1 MKTRR
6 IFAVIAAGVMLF
18 SLSGC
23 SLARADA
30 AETEETDRL
39 IGALVT
45 TEYLDLF
52 DMESYLR
59 DNADQLVDGEEI
71 TLEGDSS
78 YEGRLYATLTTRTYT
93 DEATGESWE
102 EEEYVFDTVT
112 GWAFLSPALTD
123 DEGERIGYALG
134 GDDVFS
140 DSHADISSTDDG
152 DSLSMEV
159 TLYVVA
165 DGEERSY
172 YVNPVYQSNTG
183 EVYAVSG
190 DGFMTG
196 ASGATEGEIWS
207 VTLDE
212 TTTTTT
218 DGQSQTDQVSV
229 TIHLAGLYSPQEIV
243 LLQMDADSNI
253 LMRTAYTPGTLPET
267 LELDSSCAYLLV
279 ETHKTDDAGQTLV
292 SRELVTPEEDTLSA
306 FYEEDGVCV
315 RQWTELC
322 WPE

>member
-1 MKTRR
+1 MKNRR
-6 IFAVIAAGVMLF
+6 IFSVIAAGVMLF

-30 AETEETDRL
+30 AETEEADRL

-59 DNADQLVDGEEI
+59 DNADQLVDGGEV

-93 DEATGESWE
+93 DEETGESWE
-102 EEEYVFDTVT
+102 DEAYVFDTVT

-123 DEGERIGYALG
+123 NDGERIGYAFS

-140 DSHADISSTDDG
+140 DSHTDISSTDDG
-152 DSLSMEV
+152 DSLSMEA
-159 TLYVVA
+159 TLYMVA
-165 DGEERSY
+165 GGEERTH
-172 YVNPVYQSNTG
+172 YVNPVYQSSTG

-190 DGFMTG
+190 DGFTTG

-212 TTTTTT
+212 TSTITL
-218 DGQSQTDQVSV
+218 DGQSQTEQVSV
-229 TIHLAGLYSPQEIV
+229 TIHLAWLYPPQEIV
-243 LLQMDADSNI
+243 LLQMDADSNV
-253 LMRTAYTPGTLPET
+253 LLRTAYTPGTLPET
-267 LELDSSCAYLLV
+267 LELEQSCDYLNV
-279 ETHKTDDAGQTLV
+279 KTNRTDDAGQALV

-315 RQWTELC
+315 QQWTELC